1 MRIRRYATTAL
12 VALMGAMGLQLI
24 AALPASAAG
33 TLTGVSFNMSKPLP
47 GDTSVRYTWLFT
59 TATTGTV
66 ATATFTVPTGTAGA
80 SLTVTDIAGLPSGG
94 TATLS
99 GTTVTY
105 TPTATS
111 VASGTKCLIAIDGFT
126 NGSVTASFQSAV
138 TTNTSVPAAIDGPTN
153 STAISIND
161 NATPATV
168 IIARSSSFGTSA
180 NSESVL
186 LDPSVNTNVSA
197 PALTLTIKSNAASGY
212 TLNVKAT
219 SLSDTGAPVNTIPP
233 LTSGVAT
240 ATSTF
245 TSDHWGYIATK
256 TGVGVLQGAVS
267 GTNYAGYTAAG
278 ENLMVAAGPTATDTV
293 TITNRVQ
300 IDYAQDANTYSST
313 VTYTMGETY

>member
-12 VALMGAMGLQLI
+12 TALMAAMGFQLI

-33 TLTGVSFNMSKPLP
+33 TLTNVSFNLSKPLP

-66 ATATFTVPTGTAGA
+66 ATATFTVPAGT
-80 SLTVTDIAGLPSGG
+80 SLTSPSVTDIAGLPSGG
-94 TATLS
+94 TVALA

-105 TPTATS
+105 TPTAAS
-111 VASGTKCLIAIDGFT
+111 VTAGTKCLIAIDGFT
-126 NGSVTASFQSAV
+126 NGSSTASFQSAV

-153 STAISIND
+153 AAAIALND
-161 NATPATV
+161 SSTPASV
-168 IIARSSSFGTSA
+168 VIARSSTFGTSS
-180 NSESVL
+180 NSEAL
-186 LDPSVNTNVSA
+186 QLDPNVNTNVSA

-219 SLSDTGAPVNTIPP
+219 SLNDTGAPVNTIAP

-245 TSDHWGYIATK
+245 TNNKWGYIATK
-256 TGVGVLQGAVS
+256 TGVGVLQGAIS

-278 ENLMVAAGPTATDTV
+278 ENLVVAAGPAVTDTV
-293 TITNRVQ
+293 TIPNRVQ
-300 IDYAQDANTYSST
+300 IDYLQDANTYSST